1 MEPIISPWLIYVMS
15 IFTCFKILFAVITF
29 VFGFA
34 TACAMAEEAYED
46 AIKCL
51 ILTVASTIIAI
62 VIPTKETIISMIV
75 ASYITPDNLN
85 MANELVKSNLNDYI
99 NIITNGINQVK

>member
-1 MEPIISPWLIYVMS
+1 MEPIISPWIIYVMS
-15 IFTCFKILFAVITF
+15 IATCFKVLFAVIAF

-34 TACAMAEEAYED
+34 MACTIAEEAYED
-46 AIKCL
+46 ASKCL
-51 ILTVASTIIAI
+51 ILTVASLIIAI
-62 VIPTKETIISMIV
+62 IIPTKETIISMIV

>member
-1 MEPIISPWLIYVMS
+1 MS
-15 IFTCFKILFAVITF
+15 ISTCFKTLFTVITF

-34 TACAMAEEAYED
+34 TACAKAEEAYED
-46 AIKCL
+46 AIKYL

>member
-1 MEPIISPWLIYVMS
+1 MS
-15 IFTCFKILFAVITF
+15 ISTCFKILFEVITF
-29 VFGFA
+29 VFGVA
-34 TACAMAEEAYED
+34 TASAIAEEEFED
-46 AIKCL
+46 ATKCL
-51 ILTVASTIIAI
+51 ILTVASLIIAI

-99 NIITNGINQVK
+99 NIITNGINQAR

>member
-1 MEPIISPWLIYVMS
+1 MS
-15 IFTCFKILFAVITF
+15 IATCFKVLFAIIAF

-34 TACAMAEEAYED
+34 TACTIAEEEYED
-46 AIKCL
+46 AAKCL
-51 ILTVASTIIAI
+51 ILAVINLIIAI
-62 VIPTKETIISMIV
+62 IIPTKETIISMIV

>member
-1 MEPIISPWLIYVMS
+1 
-15 IFTCFKILFAVITF
+15 
-29 VFGFA
+29 
-34 TACAMAEEAYED
+34 
-46 AIKCL
+46 
-51 ILTVASTIIAI
+51 
-62 VIPTKETIISMIV
+62 MIV